1 MIIFI
6 PQKEMMAGEIYAL
19 LCHLFSMMGNSDK
32 STNYGELVSMIE
44 V

>member
-1 MIIFI
+1 
-6 PQKEMMAGEIYAL
+6 MAGEIYAL

-32 STNYGELVSMIE
+32 STNYGGLISITE